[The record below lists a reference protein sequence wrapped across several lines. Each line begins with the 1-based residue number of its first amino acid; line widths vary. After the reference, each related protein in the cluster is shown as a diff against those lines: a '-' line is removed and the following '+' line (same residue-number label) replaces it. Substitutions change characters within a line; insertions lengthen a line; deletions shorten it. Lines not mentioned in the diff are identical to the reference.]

1 MKNSKIYM
9 IIKIMV
15 IYGLYV
21 LLIARDDDTL
31 KLNSMLREYRN
42 KSKTKMVRIGEENKT
57 SSVTIVTMLIKI
69 PKSKHSYN
77 DYKNWSSNMI
87 DSLGV
92 PFVAYVDEYWSESF
106 IKLCQERNL
115 NGIVYIIKNIWQI
128 LNDLEMERNRNY
140 IENYITEQIEK
151 DREKRIHSPELYA
164 IWNLKA
170 FIVNTT
176 TNSNPFQ
183 SNFFI
188 YTDCGAWRN
197 KVFPNWPDVKLIAN
211 LIPMLYDRILFG
223 QVKEP
228 DQILRV
234 SIYEDLMEATFFAGS
249 TRAIRDYTQEFYRI
263 HDEWLDK
270 GLFIGKDQN
279 MLNSLTYIET
289 PHLIARLN
297 ARPANCTKS
306 FDEWFFYQFYFAHE
320 DQFICDVKKLSL
332 LLD

>member
-1 MKNSKIYM
+1 MKNSKIYV
-9 IIKIMV
+9 IIGLVV
-15 IYGLYV
+15 IYGLY
-21 LLIARDDDTL
+21 LLLNAKDDDTL
-31 KLNSMLREYRN
+31 KLNSTVKEYRT
-42 KSKTKMVRIGEENKT
+42 KSNTKMVRIGKENT
-57 SSVTIVTMLIKI
+57 INNVTIVTMLIKI
-69 PKSKHSYN
+69 PKSKHSNEDYN
-77 DYKNWSSNMI
+77 KWSSKMI
-87 DSLGV
+87 DSIGV
-92 PFVAYVDEYWSESF
+92 PFVAYIDEYWSESF
-106 IKLCQERNL
+106 IKLCRERKL

-140 IENYITEQIEK
+140 IESYKTKQMKK

-176 TNSNPFQ
+176 TNSNPYR

-211 LIPMLYDRILFG
+211 LIPKLNDRILFG
-223 QVKEP
+223 QINEP
-228 DQILRV
+228 DRKRI
-234 SIYEDLMEATFFAGS
+234 SIYKDLMEATFFAGS

-297 ARPANCTKS
+297 TRPDNCTKS
-306 FDEWFFYQFYFAHE
+306 FDQWFFYQFYFAHE
-320 DQFICDVKKLSL
+320 DQFICNVKKLSL